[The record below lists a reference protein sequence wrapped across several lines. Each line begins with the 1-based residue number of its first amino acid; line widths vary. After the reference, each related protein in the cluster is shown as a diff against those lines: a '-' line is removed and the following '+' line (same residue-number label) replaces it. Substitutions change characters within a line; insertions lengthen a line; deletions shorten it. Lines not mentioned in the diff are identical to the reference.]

1 MTETRDPAWVATTGD
16 REPVNLRM
24 DLPHTARMY
33 DYYLGGKD
41 NFPADREAA
50 EQVIAAFPNARVT
63 ARENRAFMTR
73 ATRFLAGEVG
83 IRQFLD
89 IGTGIPT
96 SPNLH
101 EIAQGLAPDTRVVY
115 VDNDPIVLT
124 HARALLTST
133 PQGRTAYLDADLR
146 DPDGIRAAPQLHS
159 TLDLTRPIALSVVA
173 IFHFIPDAD
182 DPYGIVR
189 RLLDALPSGS
199 YLVLTHGT
207 GDYDPDAER
216 AAEAYRQKGMSVQPR
231 SRSEVERFFDGLE
244 LVDPGVQVV
253 HRWRADGSAVEELTD
268 ARVSIYGGVARKP

>member
-115 VDNDPIVLT
+115 VDNDRCKSGCA
-124 HARALLTST
+124 HA
-133 PQGRTAYLDADLR
+133 
-146 DPDGIRAAPQLHS
+146 
-159 TLDLTRPIALSVVA
+159 V
-173 IFHFIPDAD
+173 
-182 DPYGIVR
+182 
-189 RLLDALPSGS
+189 
-199 YLVLTHGT
+199 
-207 GDYDPDAER
+207 
-216 AAEAYRQKGMSVQPR
+216 
-231 SRSEVERFFDGLE
+231 
-244 LVDPGVQVV
+244 
-253 HRWRADGSAVEELTD
+253 
-268 ARVSIYGGVARKP
+268 

>member
-1 MTETRDPAWVATTGD
+1 MLAVG
-16 REPVNLRM
+16 
-24 DLPHTARMY
+24 
-33 DYYLGGKD
+33 
-41 NFPADREAA
+41 ADHG
-50 EQVIAAFPNARVT
+50 PLH
-63 ARENRAFMTR
+63 RAHY
-73 ATRFLAGEVG
+73 
-83 IRQFLD
+83 
-89 IGTGIPT
+89 PT
-96 SPNLH
+96 PC
-101 EIAQGLAPDTRVVY
+101 
-115 VDNDPIVLT
+115 DPIVLT

>member
-1 MTETRDPAWVATTGD
+1 
-16 REPVNLRM
+16 M

-115 VDNDPIVLT
+115 VDNDRCKSGCA
-124 HARALLTST
+124 HA
-133 PQGRTAYLDADLR
+133 
-146 DPDGIRAAPQLHS
+146 
-159 TLDLTRPIALSVVA
+159 
-173 IFHFIPDAD
+173 
-182 DPYGIVR
+182 
-189 RLLDALPSGS
+189 
-199 YLVLTHGT
+199 
-207 GDYDPDAER
+207 
-216 AAEAYRQKGMSVQPR
+216 
-231 SRSEVERFFDGLE
+231 
-244 LVDPGVQVV
+244 
-253 HRWRADGSAVEELTD
+253 
-268 ARVSIYGGVARKP
+268 